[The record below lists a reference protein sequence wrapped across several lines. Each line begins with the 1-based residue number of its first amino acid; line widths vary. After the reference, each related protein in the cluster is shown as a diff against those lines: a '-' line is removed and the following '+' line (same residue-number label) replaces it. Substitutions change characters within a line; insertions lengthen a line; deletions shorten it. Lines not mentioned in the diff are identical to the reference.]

1 MIENVPL
8 IINICV
14 LTTIC
19 LIYLV
24 ILISRFVK
32 KHFSLTLIG
41 ISWVLSY
48 IGLLVSQ
55 LFEETIFLVLTLWCI
70 YQFFW
75 FLLVSKVFYNQKS
88 LVFRSSQI
96 FLFSS
101 ALGLIISLII
111 DDLDNLDII
120 SLIVLVAFL
129 TLPSLV
135 GYVFLISK
143 MLKSKNY
150 IHKVLSFSG
159 FNLFSNITIFFYFT
173 TIIYNIPVL
182 TIIFTI
188 SYVATGC
195 ALVYYLFSIFIIGR

>member
-41 ISWVLSY
+41 ISWILSY

-96 FLFSS
+96 LLFSS

-120 SLIVLVAFL
+120 FLIALVAFL

-135 GYVFLISK
+135 GYVFLIFK

-150 IHKVLSFSG
+150 IHKVLSFIG
-159 FNLFSNITIFFYFT
+159 FNLFSNIAIFFYFT
-173 TIIYNIPVL
+173 TIISNIPIL
-182 TIIFTI
+182 TIISTI

-195 ALVYYLFSIFIIGR
+195 ALVYLLFSIFVIRR